1 MKKNS
6 TPLSCR
12 ISLGQ
17 TKAYTKRLVWIVTF
31 ISFSILA
38 GVGRPAFASQTVR
51 LATLNWPPYIGEKL
65 PAEGYAAEL
74 IRTAFERSGY
84 QVKYFYM
91 PWTRAV
97 KTVLEGGYDGLCP
110 VYYTEQRKEDYSL
123 SSEFPAGP
131 LVLGKRVDT
140 NIKYKRLTD
149 LKPYKIAVVRGY
161 ANTKEFDE
169 ANYLQKSFTI
179 DDQTGYRRLLFGS
192 VDLWLADKFVAQYTM
207 ANHLPNR
214 AKEVVFDDTPLGVKN
229 LHIAFSRKGPEYKR
243 LTEDF
248 NKGLAEIL
256 KDGTLEQILRHHELS
271 LN

>member
-1 MKKNS
+1 MFHGQIS
-6 TPLSCR
+6 TY
-12 ISLGQ
+12 
-17 TKAYTKRLVWIVTF
+17 AKRLLWMVAF
-31 ISFSILA
+31 ISISILTS
-38 GVGRPAFASQTVR
+38 VCRPAFAGQTVQ

-65 PAEGYAAEL
+65 PDEGYAAEL

-97 KTVLEGGYDGLCP
+97 ETVLKGGYDGLCP
-110 VYYTEQRKEDYSL
+110 VYYTQKRAEEYSL

-131 LVLGKRVDT
+131 LVLGKRVGTDIT
-140 NIKYKRLTD
+140 YNQLTD
-149 LKPYKIAVVRGY
+149 LEPYKIAVVRGY
-161 ANTKEFDE
+161 ANTKEFDN
-169 ANYLQKSFTI
+169 AKYLQKSFTI

-207 ANHLPNR
+207 ANHLPDR
-214 AKEVVFDDTPLGVKN
+214 AKEVVFIDKPLGIKN
-229 LHIAFSRKGPEYKR
+229 LHVAFSRKRPNNKR
-243 LTEDF
+243 LTEAF

-256 KDGTLEQILRHHELS
+256 NDGTLKQILKHHNLS